1 MVLTIPDE
9 KHLVVTYRATLS
21 SVGKTDGTTYQVSN
35 EASLKGEVGKKSST
49 ETDVKYTQR
58 QR

>member
-49 ETDVKYTQR
+49 EIGM
-58 QR
+58 